1 MAKVS
6 KRSIEKL
13 HQTMLNK
20 SAREIRNISEEMI
33 TDAST
38 VKLVAKLNSYFRMP
52 GLSSSGVSRFAF
64 EFMGNTSLKVNK
76 KGQLKIELSDLNSLT
91 KSELNNM
98 ARQAYKLS
106 KDNWNRYIKSQAK
119 GYATYWRRELT
130 DVVRGIEKVKFS
142 EKDAE
147 LIEETITWLI
157 STGYTREDA
166 VYKIRELIR
175 NENETGILD
184 KNPDISGPELK
195 KEWLD
200 KIKQLRT
207 VTTFQRLSTLYET
220 FKGYNEQIHL
230 LGGGNKVSPAG
241 VVATSIIPI
250 AKDLGYIRKNIPQ
263 QYIPVLEQYYN
274 QNEVIPL
281 ETLRK
286 EFSIDVSKISGKKLL
301 KYHKMVSQAGKIAT
315 SYITKLAAN
324 EHKGWF

>member
-1 MAKVS
+1 
-6 KRSIEKL
+6 
-13 HQTMLNK
+13 MLNNA
-20 SAREIRNISEEMI
+20 AREIRNISEETI

-38 VKLVAKLNSYFRMP
+38 VKLAAKLNTYFRMP

-76 KGQLKIELSDLNSLT
+76 KGQLKIELSDLNNLT
-91 KSELNNM
+91 KSELNDM
-98 ARQAYKLS
+98 ARQAYRLS
-106 KDNWNRYIKSQAK
+106 KDNWKRYIKSQAK

-130 DVVRGIEKVKFS
+130 DVVPGIEKVKFS
-142 EKDAE
+142 DKDTE

-157 STGYTREDA
+157 SIGYTRDDA
-166 VYKIRELIR
+166 IYKIRELIR
-175 NENETGILD
+175 NKNETGILD
-184 KNPDISGPELK
+184 KNPDISAFQLK

-207 VTTFQRLSTLYET
+207 VTTYQRLSTLYET

-230 LGGGNKVSPAG
+230 LGGGNEISPAG
-241 VVATSIIPI
+241 VVALLLTSI
-250 AKDLGYIRKNIPQ
+250 AKDLGYIRKNIPK
-263 QYIPVLEQYYN
+263 QYIPALEQYYN

-286 EFSIDVSKISGKKLL
+286 EFSIDVSKISGRKLL
-301 KYHKMVSQAGKIAT
+301 KYHKQVSQAGKIAT

-324 EHKGWF
+324 ESKGWF